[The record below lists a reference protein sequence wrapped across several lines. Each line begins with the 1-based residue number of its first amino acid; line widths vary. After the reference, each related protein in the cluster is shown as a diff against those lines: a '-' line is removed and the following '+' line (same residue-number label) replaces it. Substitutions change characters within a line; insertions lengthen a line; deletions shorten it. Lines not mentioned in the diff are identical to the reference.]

1 MRKTIVIFIKG
12 LIIGLA
18 KIIPGVSGAVIAISL
33 GVYEKGLQSLSK
45 FTKESVK
52 FLLNIGSGILISMIL
67 FSKMVIYLLDN
78 YSLPT
83 VLLFIGLII
92 GGSTEIKKEVNISN
106 KKNFI
111 IFIISLIFLLVLS
124 KLAGNNVIV
133 LHKNIHSYFSIIIA
147 GIIDAFATVVPG
159 ISGTALLMIYGYYNI
174 IMKSISTI
182 FIFKNISTNLFILSA
197 YSLGM
202 LVGII
207 TFSKIITYFFNKHRS
222 ETYSVIFGFIISTII
237 LLFIS
242 SFSINATVIEIIFSL
257 FLLNI
262 GYFLAKKL
270 TK

>member
-83 VLLFIGLII
+83 MLLFIGLII

-111 IFIISLIFLLVLS
+111 IFIISLIFLLILS

-133 LHKNIHSYFSIIIA
+133 LHKNIHSYFS
-147 GIIDAFATVVPG
+147 TVVPG